1 VTTPAEPAVTFA
13 RLRAADW
20 VAFVAALALLFT
32 TAADWYSSKTGEEA
46 RRIEG
51 LAQPSGAE
59 GGQVERDVQRDASA
73 AAEAEERNA
82 WQVTGAIDRVILIA
96 LLATSALAVL
106 AGFARAARR
115 DYGGALSPSAIAGL
129 AAAATALLVLYRIVQ
144 EPGSDGVNTIQA
156 GAPLALAA
164 LGVIAYACS
173 RAVKAEEEEQKGAE
187 LRQAESPA

>member
-1 VTTPAEPAVTFA
+1 VTAPAEHAITFA

-32 TAADWYSSKTGEEA
+32 TAADWYSSTSGEEA

-59 GGQVERDVQRDASA
+59 GGQVEREVRQDASA

-82 WQVTGAIDRVILIA
+82 WQATGVIDRLILLG
-96 LLATSALAVL
+96 LLATSALAIL

-115 DYGGALSPSAIAGL
+115 GYGGALGPSAIAGL
-129 AAAATALLVLYRIVQ
+129 AAAATALLVLYRILQ
-144 EPGSDGVNTIQA
+144 EPGFDKVNTVQA

-164 LGVIAYACS
+164 LGVIAYACAM
-173 RAVKAEEEEQKGAE
+173 AVKAEEKEGEE
-187 LRQAESPA
+187 LRQAEAPA

>member
-1 VTTPAEPAVTFA
+1 VTASGERAATFA

-32 TAADWYSSKTGEEA
+32 TAADWYSSTSGEEA

-59 GGQVERDVQRDASA
+59 AGQIERELKQDASA

-82 WQVTGAIDRVILIA
+82 WQATGAIDRLILIG
-96 LLATSALAVL
+96 LLATSALAIL
-106 AGFARAARR
+106 AGFARAAGRR
-115 DYGGALSPSAIAGL
+115 YGGSLGPGAIAGL
-129 AAAATALLVLYRIVQ
+129 AAATTTLLVLYRILQ
-144 EPGSDGVNTIQA
+144 EPGFDEVNTVQA

-164 LGVIAYACS
+164 LGVIAYACA
-173 RAVKAEEEEQKGAE
+173 RTVRAEEEEEQSA
-187 LRQAESPA
+187 